1 MGVGGSAHP
10 SRTRPLHEPQDA
22 ARAAGLVP
30 TSKTS
35 KLLQS
40 TPFWL
45 LVLSHIQNAG
55 SLMPVT
61 TFA

>member
-1 MGVGGSAHP
+1 MNPMMQQGGLAWFP
-10 SRTRPLHEPQDA
+10 LLRPP
-22 ARAAGLVP
+22 
-30 TSKTS
+30 

-55 SLMPVT
+55 SLILLA